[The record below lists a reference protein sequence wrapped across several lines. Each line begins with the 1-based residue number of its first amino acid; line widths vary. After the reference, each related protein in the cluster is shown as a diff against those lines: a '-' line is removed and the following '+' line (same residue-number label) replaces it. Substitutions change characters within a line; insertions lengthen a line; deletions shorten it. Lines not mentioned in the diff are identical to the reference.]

1 MTNGRQ
7 MRLRKTERLL
17 PSAGK
22 TEQKLIE
29 ARPLGQAVLRRTATD
44 FKRGLTLEL
53 SGHRRLDALG
63 RAEKM
68 DGVPQPGPRWSAV
81 GAPLERRVRHHWG
94 HDERGVESLA
104 YP

>member
-29 ARPLGQAVLRRTATD
+29 ARPPGRAVLRRTATD
-44 FKRGLTLEL
+44 FKRGLTFEL
-53 SGHRRLDALG
+53 SGRRRRGALDSKRKMG
-63 RAEKM
+63 RR
-68 DGVPQPGPRWSAV
+68 PSA
-81 GAPLERRVRHHWG
+81 
-94 HDERGVESLA
+94 
-104 YP
+104 